1 MQIYVQRAAVR
12 DRPDPPQGRDA
23 AAHARPEGYA
33 DYRPGFCYVAV
44 QKVGVHF
51 YLTLHFK

>member
-51 YLTLHFK
+51 YLPLHFK